1 MKGIVTA
8 LALTAALI
16 VPSAPSALADGKTL
30 VVGTNATFP
39 PMQFVDKDK
48 KITGY
53 EMDLVRAV
61 AKEAGYDIT
70 IKNAE
75 FDGLISDV
83 ASGNCD
89 LIAACMTITPERQ
102 KAVLFSDPVY
112 SLKQA
117 CVVPSGSAIASMD
130 DLAGK
135 KVGAQLGTT
144 GSFAVKKLA
153 PKAQLRNYDDVGLAF
168 QDMKN
173 GNIDAVVCD
182 DPVAAYYAN
191 HDADYANTLKLAF
204 LTEEGER
211 VGFAFR
217 KGDTELVS
225 KFNEA
230 LARVRAN
237 GTEQALLKQW
247 KMGK

>member
-1 MKGIVTA
+1 MKGMFTA
-8 LALTAALI
+8 LALTAALLVPS
-16 VPSAPSALADGKTL
+16 VPSAQAAEKKL

-48 KITGY
+48 NITGY

-61 AKEAGYDIT
+61 AKEAGYDIS

-83 ASGNCD
+83 ANGNCD
-89 LIAACMTITPERQ
+89 LVAACMTITPERK

-144 GSFAVKKLA
+144 GSFVVKKQA
-153 PKAQLRNYDDVGLAF
+153 PNAQLRNYDDVGLAF

-204 LTEEGER
+204 LTEEGESI
-211 VGFAFR
+211 GFAFR
-217 KGDTELVS
+217 KADAELVQQ
-225 KFNEA
+225 FNEA
-230 LARVRAN
+230 LARLRAN
-237 GTEQALLKQW
+237 GTEKALLQQW

>member
-112 SLKQA
+112 SLQQA

-135 KVGAQLGTT
+135 KVGTQLGTT

-204 LTEEGER
+204 LTEEGES

>member
-1 MKGIVTA
+1 MKGMFTA
-8 LALTAALI
+8 LALTAALLVPL
-16 VPSAPSALADGKTL
+16 VPSAQAAGKTL

-48 KITGY
+48 NITGY

-61 AKEAGYDIT
+61 AKEAGYDIS

-83 ASGNCD
+83 ANGNCD
-89 LIAACMTITPERQ
+89 LVAACMTITPERQ

-112 SLKQA
+112 SLRQA
-117 CVVPSGSAIASMD
+117 CVVPSGSAIATMD

-144 GSFAVKKLA
+144 GSFVVKKQA
-153 PKAQLRNYDDVGLAF
+153 PNAQLRNYDDVGLAF

-204 LTEEGER
+204 LTEEGENI
-211 VGFAFR
+211 GFAFR
-217 KGDTELVS
+217 KADAELVQQ
-225 KFNEA
+225 FNEA
-230 LARVRAN
+230 LARLRAN
-237 GTEQALLKQW
+237 GTEKALLQQW

>member
-8 LALTAALI
+8 LALVAALVVPS
-16 VPSAPSALADGKTL
+16 VPSARAEGKTL

-48 KITGY
+48 NITGY

-70 IKNAE
+70 IRNAE

-117 CVVPSGSAIASMD
+117 CVVPTGSAIASMA

-144 GSFAVKKLA
+144 GSFAVQKQA
-153 PKAQLRNYDDVGLAF
+153 PKAELRNYDDIGLAF

-182 DPVAAYYAN
+182 DPVAAYYAT
-191 HDADYANTLKLAF
+191 HDAEYTNTLKLAF
-204 LTEEGER
+204 LTEEGES

-217 KGDTELVS
+217 KGDTELA
-225 KFNEA
+225 KQFNEA

-237 GTEQALLKQW
+237 GTEKALLTQW
-247 KMGK
+247 KMGQ

>member
-1 MKGIVTA
+1 MKGLFTA
-8 LALTAALI
+8 LALAAALV
-16 VPSAPSALADGKTL
+16 VPSAPSAQAAGKTL

-102 KAVLFSDPVY
+102 KAVLFSEPVY

-182 DPVAAYYAN
+182 DPVAAYYAK
-191 HDADYANTLKLAF
+191 HDSEYADTLKLAF
-204 LTEEGER
+204 LTEEGES

-217 KGDTELVS
+217 KSDTELV
-225 KFNEA
+225 KQFNEA

-237 GTEQALLKQW
+237 GTEKALLEQW
-247 KMGK
+247 KMAR

>member
-1 MKGIVTA
+1 M
-8 LALTAALI
+8 
-16 VPSAPSALADGKTL
+16 
-30 VVGTNATFP
+30 
-39 PMQFVDKDK
+39 DKDK
-48 KITGY
+48 NITGY

-61 AKEAGYDIT
+61 AKDAGYDIT
-70 IKNAE
+70 IRNAE

-117 CVVPSGSAIASMD
+117 CVVPTGSAIASMA

-144 GSFAVKKLA
+144 GSFAVQKQA
-153 PKAQLRNYDDVGLAF
+153 PKAELRNYDDIGLAF

-191 HDADYANTLKLAF
+191 HDSEYANTLKLAF
-204 LTEEGER
+204 LTEEGES

-217 KGDTELVS
+217 KGDTELA
-225 KFNEA
+225 KQFNEA

-237 GTEQALLKQW
+237 GTEKALLTQW
-247 KMGK
+247 KMGQ

>member
-89 LIAACMTITPERQ
+89 LIAACMTITPEGRP
-102 KAVLFSDPVY
+102 L
-112 SLKQA
+112 LR
-117 CVVPSGSAIASMD
+117 SG
-130 DLAGK
+130 LLPEAG
-135 KVGAQLGTT
+135 
-144 GSFAVKKLA
+144 
-153 PKAQLRNYDDVGLAF
+153 LRG
-168 QDMKN
+168 
-173 GNIDAVVCD
+173 
-182 DPVAAYYAN
+182 
-191 HDADYANTLKLAF
+191 
-204 LTEEGER
+204 
-211 VGFAFR
+211 AFR
-217 KGDTELVS
+217 ICHCLHG
-225 KFNEA
+225 
-230 LARVRAN
+230 
-237 GTEQALLKQW
+237 
-247 KMGK
+247 